1 MKTVFSTLWEVI
13 QRNPLTTLFVIM
25 LAVAAPGVL
34 GFFALILII
43 PLLIA
48 VIGWFAVM
56 YRVRKV
62 QRDMEDQLNNH
73 ARRTGGAG
81 RSDSS
86 RGSASGDGK
95 VTIHV
100 PHHEPK
106 VSDDVGEYVDFKEE

>member
-1 MKTVFSTLWEVI
+1 MKTVFSTLWEII
-13 QRNPLTTLFVIM
+13 QRNPLTTLFIIM

-62 QRDMEDQLNNH
+62 QKDMEDQLHNH
-73 ARRTGGAG
+73 HRRTQSGGYSHSAGGAG
-81 RSDSS
+81 TE
-86 RGSASGDGK
+86 GK
-95 VTIHV
+95 VTVHV
-100 PHHEPK
+100 PKHEPR
-106 VSDDVGEYVDFKEE
+106 VSDDGGEYVPFKEE

>member
-1 MKTVFSTLWEVI
+1 MKTIFSTLWEII
-13 QRNPLTTLFVIM
+13 QRNPLTTLIVIM

-62 QRDMEDQLNNH
+62 QKDMEDQLNNH
-73 ARRTGGAG
+73 RQRTSGAG
-81 RSDSS
+81 QGDSKS
-86 RGSASGDGK
+86 GRASQDGK

-106 VSDDVGEYVDFKEE
+106 VSDDVGEYIDFKEE